1 MTNAELIALL
11 HEARESVQLLANKL
25 HNELDYDYSEE
36 QEQLCS
42 RIDAALVAHD
52 TPHKV
57 AWRNLDYKAIYV
69 ADCDGADLEVQL
81 GAERWHWDVSRFGD
95 CATLEEAQAAAVKA
109 ARGMR

>member
-1 MTNAELIALL
+1 MTNAELLDLL
-11 HEARESVQLLANKL
+11 REARDVVDMSLPVYSNSKL
-25 HNELDYDYSEE
+25 V
-36 QEQLCS
+36 S
-42 RIDAALVAHD
+42 RIDAALATHD

-81 GAERWHWDVSRFGD
+81 GAERWHWETSRYGD

-109 ARGMR
+109 ARSLK